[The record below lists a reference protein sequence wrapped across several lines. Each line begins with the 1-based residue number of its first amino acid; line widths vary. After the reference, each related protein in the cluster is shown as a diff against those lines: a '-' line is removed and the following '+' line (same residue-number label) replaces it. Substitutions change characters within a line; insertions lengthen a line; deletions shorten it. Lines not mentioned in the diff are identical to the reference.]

1 MVAIGGNRHWLDD
14 SQGMTQTT
22 DNPTP
27 IASQPL
33 VERQF
38 LARFGPFAVSTAA
51 ILALFT
57 LLVFADY
64 TPIEPTGRVVGGL
77 FLANLAIII
86 VLIVLMAAEI
96 WRLVAARR
104 AHAAGARLHL
114 RIVRL
119 FSIIAAA
126 PAVLIAIVGS
136 ITLDRS
142 LNPAFMQN
150 VRGFV
155 YNTAEAAR
163 LFRES
168 QCRSLLAESRLTALD
183 ISHARQAFD
192 SNKPIFDEFFESRAR
207 FLGFRVAALIKP
219 DGTIVHRV
227 EPKFEERP
235 AAPLDPSPAGAQ
247 DKITSSPS
255 PAPATT
261 AAAIVAPEPTDFE
274 DARKNE
280 PQCLITDDGRTFV
293 ALSQIDNF
301 DNTFLYAA
309 RAIDPFAIE
318 FPAQA
323 AGLISLYEIFDAHR
337 LNIEIAFATMFVL
350 LALIMVLSA
359 TWLGLSFAS
368 RLVTPIRRLISAT
381 DQVSAGN
388 LYVQVP
394 VTRSDG
400 DLASLSETF
409 NNMTSELRLQQNRL
423 ISANQTIDERRIFT
437 EAVLSGAPVAILGV
451 DGRGRINTLNPSALK
466 LLGSEAEPD
475 MRIGQRIDDALPE
488 LGDLLDEARGSRA
501 RLLQGQIT
509 LSRMGRERILNVRVT
524 SEQSGQTER
533 SFVVTLDDITELV
546 TAQRTSAWADVARRI
561 AHEIKNPL
569 TPIQL
574 SAERLKRKY
583 GRLITQDREVF
594 DQCTDTI
601 VRQVDDIKRM
611 VDEFSS
617 FARMPKARPGEDD
630 LSTCVRQVLFLMRV
644 GHPEITIEER
654 LPDMPVIAMFDRRLM
669 SQALTNVVKNA
680 TEGLAGAERPEGD
693 PPRIEVSLKVDDG
706 GMAII
711 DVIDNGKGFPAE
723 NRSRL
728 LEPYVTSRAEGT
740 GLGLPIVAKI
750 LEEHGGGI
758 DLLDAPS
765 GQGAWVRF
773 HFPARG
779 LADGSDTRA
788 DIAK

>member
-1 MVAIGGNRHWLDD
+1 MSDQAN
-14 SQGMTQTT
+14 
-22 DNPTP
+22 TP
-27 IASQPL
+27 SGSANGQMA
-33 VERQF
+33 ERRF
-38 LARFGPFAVSTAA
+38 LSRFGPIAVGSASL
-51 ILALFT
+51 LARFT
-57 LLVFADY
+57 LLVFADF
-64 TPIEPTGRVVGGL
+64 TPIEPTGRVVSLL
-77 FLANLAIII
+77 FLANLVTIAILII
-86 VLIVLMAAEI
+86 MMIAEI
-96 WRLVAARR
+96 WGLIAARR

-119 FSIIAAA
+119 FSFIAAA

-142 LNPAFMQN
+142 LNPAFMQD

-168 QCRSLLAESRLTALD
+168 QCRSLLAETQLTALD
-183 ISHARQAFD
+183 ISHARDAYDHNQ
-192 SNKPIFDEFFESRAR
+192 PIFNEFFESRSR
-207 FLGFRVAALIKP
+207 FLGFQVAAMIKP
-219 DGTIVHRV
+219 DGEILHRSV
-227 EPKFEERP
+227 SKLDDRAKIAKPAPGGDANASGDSAP
-235 AAPLDPSPAGAQ
+235 AAPF
-247 DKITSSPS
+247 
-255 PAPATT
+255 
-261 AAAIVAPEPTDFE
+261 AIPEPGDF
-274 DARKNE
+274 DAARGNE
-280 PQCLITDDGRTFV
+280 PQCLITDQGRTFV
-293 ALSQIDNF
+293 ALAKIDNF
-301 DNTFLYAA
+301 DEAYLYAA

-323 AGLISLYEIFDAHR
+323 AGLIRLYDAFDAHR
-337 LNIEIAFATMFVL
+337 LNIQIAFATMFVL
-350 LALIMVLSA
+350 IALVMVLSA

-394 VTRSDG
+394 VARTDG
-400 DLASLSETF
+400 DLASLSATF

-423 ISANQTIDERRIFT
+423 LSANQTIDERRMFT
-437 EAVLSGAPVAILGV
+437 EAVLAGVPAAILGV
-451 DGRGRINTLNPSALK
+451 DARGRINALNVSAERMFGGDSLRSVK
-466 LLGSEAEPD
+466 SGQQIEEA
-475 MRIGQRIDDALPE
+475 IPE
-488 LGDLLDEARGSRA
+488 LGSVLSEAAIA
-501 RLLQGQIT
+501 RTRLYQGQIT
-509 LSRMGRERILNVRVT
+509 LSRAGRERILNVRIT
-524 SEQSGQTER
+524 SAQPGGGER

-546 TAQRTSAWADVARRI
+546 TAQRMSAWADVARRI

-583 GRLITQDREVF
+583 GRLITQDRDIF

-617 FARMPKARPGEDD
+617 FARMPKARLEEDD
-630 LSTCVRQVLFLMRV
+630 VCACVRQVLFLMRV
-644 GHPEITIEER
+644 GHPEITIDET
-654 LPDMPVIAMFDRRLM
+654 MPENEIRAMFDRRLL

-680 TEGLAGAERPEGD
+680 TEGIAGSEKRDGA
-693 PPRIEVSLKVDDG
+693 PPRINVSVSIDAQDSVV
-706 GMAII
+706 I
-711 DVIDNGKGFPAE
+711 DVTDNGKGFPKE

-750 LEEHGGGI
+750 LEDHGGGI
-758 DLLDAPS
+758 ELLDAPS
-765 GQGAWVRF
+765 GHGAHVRF
-773 HFPARG
+773 FFPRAGRSESSVAMT
-779 LADGSDTRA
+779 ADK
-788 DIAK
+788 AKSS